1 MGKVIAI
8 ANQKGGVGKTTTSIN
23 LGSCLAQLG
32 LRILLVDSDP
42 QGNATSGLGVNRSFL
57 KKCLYDLLI
66 PTEVGNH
73 SLDDVIQSTSVSN
86 LWLLPT
92 TIRLAGA
99 EVELV
104 SVIGREYRLKETLK
118 NIINEYDYIFID
130 CPPSLGLL
138 TINAL
143 SCAHAMLIPIQCE
156 YYALEGMGQLLNT
169 LNAVK
174 NLLNPQLEIFGVL
187 LTMFDVRTNLSQQ
200 VAQEIQRVFGD
211 KVFQTIIPRNVR
223 LSEAPS
229 FGQPIITYDRCS
241 TGAEAYLNLAKEVLA
256 RDGKK
261 KSW

>member
-23 LGSCLAQLG
+23 LSSCLAQMG
-32 LRILLVDSDP
+32 RKVLLVDSDP
-42 QGNATSGLGVNRSFL
+42 QGNATSGLGVNRKLL

-66 PTEVGNH
+66 PTDSPETFDEILHESSISG
-73 SLDDVIQSTSVSN
+73 
-86 LWLLPT
+86 LWILPT

-104 SVIGREYRLKETLK
+104 SMSGREYRLKEALK
-118 NIINEYDYIFID
+118 NLVSQYDYIFID

-143 SCAHAMLIPIQCE
+143 SFADAMLIPIQCE
-156 YYALEGMGQLLNT
+156 YYALEGLGQLMNT

-174 NLLNPQLEIFGVL
+174 SLLNPRLEVFGVL
-187 LTMFDVRTNLSQQ
+187 LTMYDSRTNLSQQ
-200 VAQEIQRVFGD
+200 VAQEVQRVFGG
-211 KVFQTIIPRNVR
+211 KVFKTIIPRNVR

-229 FGQPIITYDRCS
+229 YGQPIIVYDSNS
-241 TGAEAYLNLAKEVLA
+241 TGAAAYLNLAKEVLVK
-256 RDGKK
+256 DDKK
-261 KSW
+261 KPW

>member
-1 MGKVIAI
+1 MGTVIAI

-32 LRILLVDSDP
+32 RKILLVDSDP
-42 QGNATSGLGVNRSFL
+42 QGNTTSGLGVNRKLL

-66 PTEVGNH
+66 PTDTNEN
-73 SLDDVIQSTSVSN
+73 LDKVLSETSIPGM
-86 LWLLPT
+86 WLLPT

-104 SVIGREYRLKETLK
+104 SMIGREYRLKEALK
-118 NIINEYDYIFID
+118 DMVNQYDYVFID

-143 SCAHAMLIPIQCE
+143 TFADSMLIPIQCE
-156 YYALEGMGQLLNT
+156 YYALEGLGQLLNT

-174 NLLNPQLEIFGVL
+174 SLLNPRLEIFGVL
-187 LTMFDVRTNLSQQ
+187 LTMFDSRTNLSQQ
-200 VAQEIQRVFGD
+200 VAQEVQRVFGE

-229 FGQPIITYDRCS
+229 FGQPIIMYDGNS
-241 TGAEAYLNLAKEVLA
+241 AGAAAYLNLAKEVLA
-256 RDGKK
+256 RNDKK

>member
-23 LGSCLAQLG
+23 LGSCLAQMG
-32 LRILLVDSDP
+32 LKILLVDSDP
-42 QGNATSGLGVNRSFL
+42 QGNATSGLGINRSLL

-66 PTEVGNH
+66 SSESNY
-73 SLDDVIQSTSVSN
+73 SLDNVIQESLVSN

-104 SVIGREYRLKETLK
+104 SLIGREFRLKETLK
-118 NIINEYDYIFID
+118 NVIDKYDYIFID

-143 SCAHAMLIPIQCE
+143 SCAQAILIPIQCE

-174 NLLNPQLEIFGVL
+174 SLLNPQLEIFGVL
-187 LTMFDVRTNLSQQ
+187 LTMYDVRTNLSQQ
-200 VAQEIQRVFGD
+200 VAKEIQRVFGD
-211 KVFQTIIPRNVR
+211 KVFQTIILRNVR

-229 FGQPIITYDRCS
+229 FGQPIITYDRNS
-241 TGAEAYLNLAKEVLA
+241 SGSVAYLNLAKEVLT

>member
-23 LGSCLAQLG
+23 LGSCLAQMG
-32 LRILLVDSDP
+32 LKILLVDSDP
-42 QGNATSGLGVNRSFL
+42 QGNTTSGLGIDRSVL
-57 KKCLYDLLI
+57 KRCLYDLLI
-66 PTEVGNH
+66 PTESGY
-73 SLDDVIQSTSVSN
+73 SLNDVIQASSVSN
-86 LWLLPT
+86 LWLVPT

-104 SVIGREYRLKETLK
+104 TVIGREYRLKETLK
-118 NIINEYDYIFID
+118 DVINEYDYIFVD

-143 SCAHAMLIPIQCE
+143 SCANAMLIPIQCE
-156 YYALEGMGQLLNT
+156 YYALEGLGQLLNT
-169 LNAVK
+169 LKAVK
-174 NLLNPQLEIFGVL
+174 NLLNSQLEIFGVL
-187 LTMFDVRTNLSQQ
+187 LTMYDVRTNLSQQ

-211 KVFQTIIPRNVR
+211 KVFKTIIPRNVR

-229 FGQPIITYDRCS
+229 FGQPVITYDRYS
-241 TGAEAYLNLAKEVLA
+241 TGAEAYFNLAKEVLA